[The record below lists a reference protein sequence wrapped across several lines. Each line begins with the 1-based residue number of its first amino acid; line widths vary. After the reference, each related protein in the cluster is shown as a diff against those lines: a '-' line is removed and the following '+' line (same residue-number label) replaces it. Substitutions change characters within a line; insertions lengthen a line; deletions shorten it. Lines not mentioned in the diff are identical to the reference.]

1 MFERVLNILLFL
13 SLGVILGAVFFFGLG
28 VAGVLFNPEL
38 LSSRTIAGGL
48 NASVLERLM
57 VAVTAASI
65 VALGSA
71 VPLMFSRPRRT
82 NAVAFGS
89 LLLLAPLFVYLAL
102 SLFPEIDSLRVAIG
116 SFDPVLTAKEDLH
129 VRFTELHGRF
139 SLLVRIGFG
148 LGLIALVAH
157 VLTLVSR
164 TEPGAPQ
171 VQARKNAGAPAKRT
185 EPGTPRQ
192 PEPAGEVPDTPAAD
206 RTAEAGR
213 TNPEG

>member
-48 NASVLERLM
+48 NAGILERLM
-57 VAVTAASI
+57 VALTAASI

-82 NAVAFGS
+82 NVVAFGS
-89 LLLLAPLFVYLAL
+89 LLLLAPLCIYLAL

-116 SFDPVLTAKEDLH
+116 SFDPVLAAKEDLH

-139 SLLVRIGFG
+139 SLMVRIGFG

-164 TEPGAPQ
+164 TRPGAPQ
-171 VQARKNAGAPAKRT
+171 AQARENAGAPAKRT
-185 EPGTPRQ
+185 EPAVPRR
-192 PEPAGEVPDTPAAD
+192 PERRTEESGTPAAD
-206 RTAEAGR
+206 RRAEAGR
-213 TNPEG
+213 ANPEG